1 MLVQCR
7 GVPAFQSTYPHGVRP
22 ALVTPA
28 CTFAAFQSTYPHGVR
43 RPCPDGARL
52 LQYFNPRTRTGYDL
66 LRPQRWG
73 WRSIS
78 IHVPARGTTYASF
91 YSQSVPSF
99 QSTYPHGYDE
109 SRCNGLHI
117 SIFQS
122 TYPHG
127 VRHLATPV
135 VRAIHII
142 SIHVPA
148 RGTTRWARTR
158 CFSVPHFNPR
168 TRTGYDEACLKAVT

>member
-1 MLVQCR
+1 MLYSAGGCL
-7 GVPAFQSTYPHGVRP
+7 H
-22 ALVTPA
+22 
-28 CTFAAFQSTYPHGVR
+28 
-43 RPCPDGARL
+43 
-52 LQYFNPRTRTGYDL
+52 FNPRTRTGTTGLGDACLY
-66 LRPQRWG
+66 LRC
-73 WRSIS
+73 IS
-78 IHVPARGTTYASF
+78 IHVPARGTTSLPGWCATLAI
-91 YSQSVPSF
+91 F
-99 QSTYPHGYDE
+99 QSTYPHGERPSAAPTVGLAFNFNPRTRTGYDVRQLLQPVCTIISIHVPARGTTS

-148 RGTTRWARTR
+148 RGTTDGHERDASVYHISIHVPARGTTR
-158 CFSVPHFNPR
+158 LV
-168 TRTGYDEACLKAVT
+168 